1 MAISLGIYPI
11 FRPHLGYLGILE
23 WSKNPPVILHSL
35 VEAVQAMGLGRCSS
49 GGEVGGHGPV
59 RFSFF
64 FLGTSGPLGLLGPLG
79 PLGPGCFI
87 LVIPKASPMTD
98 LLGSDD
104 APDSHLLSRNV
115 SKWLII

>member
-1 MAISLGIYPI
+1 MVKKPASHPPFLG
-11 FRPHLGYLGILE
+11 G
-23 WSKNPPVILHSL
+23 
-35 VEAVQAMGLGRCSS
+35 SS
-49 GGEVGGHGPV
+49 ASHGPRKMQQRRRSGRTWPRAFFV
-59 RFSFF
+59 F
-64 FLGTSGPLGLLGPLG
+64 FLGTSGPLGLLG